1 MNKEQLTY
9 YKNKLNKEKM
19 RVNELIEQLNNN
31 AEVASEL
38 SFYDNHHS
46 DITTETFEVEI
57 GRALEVNGVSLL
69 DKINDALRD
78 MDEGSYGK
86 CKKLGKDI

>member
-9 YKNKLNKEKM
+9 YKNKINKEKM

-31 AEVASEL
+31 GMTKYNTKVASEL
-38 SFYDNHHS
+38 SFYDNHPS

-57 GRALEVNGVSLL
+57 GRALEVNEVSLL
-69 DKINDALRD
+69 DKINDTLRD
-78 MDEGSYGK
+78 IDEERR
-86 CKKLGKDI
+86 